1 MALRQGKGESFTPAS
16 AGCANSIE
24 ERIWRAIDHR
34 ARLFGSLCDMHRVQ
48 PSHLASAM
56 PQPRASL
63 PECPAQIFKEDY
75 LKFRRY

>member
-1 MALRQGKGESFTPAS
+1 MALRQGRRKLYARKCRMRLQYRREDL
-16 AGCANSIE
+16 AG
-24 ERIWRAIDHR
+24 IDHR